1 MSMMKLADKQ
11 RLILASGSPR
21 RKELLEGLGLTFEIM
36 VTNTDESLVVGESA
50 IHMVQRL
57 ALRKA
62 WAVGDKERS
71 AWTIGA
77 DTTVVIDGEILGKPE
92 TEADAVAM
100 LSKLSGATHEVVG
113 AFCVINP
120 ARAVE
125 VCEVHRTKVTMMMLD
140 AKTIQR
146 YVKTG
151 EPMDKAGS
159 YAVQG
164 VGASFISTVEGSYSN
179 VVGLNIAALVA
190 TLRRLGVVEVA

>member
-36 VTNTDESLVVGESA
+36 VTNPDESLVVGDSA
-50 IHMVQRL
+50 IQMVQSL